1 MGFYTHYAQLVTGK
15 ANIWFLRSGLAIAM
29 LLGFALSASAQFYNG
44 SQLSFGKNRVQYKD
58 FLWTYYSFDKFDTYF
73 YRNGQELAQYTA
85 RYAQDYITEIEL
97 KMESTLDDKIQFII
111 FNNLSDLKQ
120 SNIGLM
126 QDEQY
131 NTGGITHII
140 GKKVFIYFDGTHTN
154 FEQQIRAGI
163 ASIIFKQMM
172 FGQRLG
178 SQIKNNTLYNMPD
191 WFEDGLIA
199 WLSEGWNADID
210 NRVRDGILS
219 GRYDK
224 FNHLTGTDA
233 IDAGQSLW
241 KFIADNYGRSAVPNA
256 VHMTRVTRSVENGFM
271 YVVGLS
277 FKNLIM
283 EWKRYYMELY
293 SADESGRYIPGNVV
307 QKKVKDN
314 LVYLRPVISPEG
326 NTLTYVTNE
335 MGRYK
340 VYIKNM
346 LSGKRKCIW
355 RGGYKLDEKTDYS
368 YPLLDYHP
376 SGDVLAFIVEKK
388 GEIYLYF
395 YSFEDKKLNNI
406 VLYNFEK
413 VIDFSYT
420 PDGRKL
426 LMSAVQEGQSDIFLF
441 NISSGSHEQITND
454 VFDDIQPRFIDGNKM
469 IVFSSNRTSD
479 TLPERNAKPPEVIP
493 LNYDLFAYNYKQKG
507 NVLRRVSSTRFANE
521 RYPMPYT
528 EGLFTYLSDENGIY
542 NRYVARF
549 DSAIIAVDTTIHYR
563 YFTVSVPVTNYTR
576 NIIFQDVNPMTEQ
589 ITEVVYDDHLYKIFL
604 EDFIPG
610 GMPEAAELVNTA
622 YMNQLQG
629 PAPREVVVVPDPDLD
644 PEIQE
649 RSKSQRQRFF
659 NVYESD
665 TLGGDFE
672 GEIDIDNYVFES
684 QAYVN
689 VGGTEQPI
697 WKLESDSLGFVVPKK
712 LNYRVEYS
720 MNEFVTQIDFNFINM
735 TYQPFAGGGAPIFLN
750 PGFNALFK
758 VGMVDLLEDYRIVGG
773 VRLNINLINN
783 EYIFSY
789 SNLKRRLDKEV
800 VLHRVTVENVTGYDI
815 IRNHS
820 HEAYYILKWPFSP
833 VFAARGTASYRNDAM
848 VVLSTDRISL
858 KRQTIYTNW
867 GGLKGELIYDN
878 TRDLGL
884 NLYDGTRYKIF
895 AEYYQQIEQGN
906 QQLIVLGVDFRHYLK
921 IHRNFIWANRF
932 AASTSMG
939 HNKLIYYMGGV
950 DNWLAPKFNQET
962 PIDYN
967 QNYAFQTLATNM
979 RGFHQNIRNGNNFML
994 INSELRMP
1002 LFRYLYNRPIKS
1014 DFLNNFQMVG
1024 FVDAGTAWTSWN
1036 PYSDENSL
1044 YTKYIYNGSLRIK
1057 VENQR
1062 DPMVGGFGFGLR
1074 TRVLGYF
1081 MRGDLAWGVE
1091 DGVIYK
1097 PVFYFS
1103 LSLDF

>member
-1 MGFYTHYAQLVTGK
+1 MPHFTKFMKRHLT
-15 ANIWFLRSGLAIAM
+15 ISTIRFGLALAL
-29 LLGFALSASAQFYNG
+29 LLGLSYDGYAQFYNG

-73 YRNGQELAQYTA
+73 YRNGQELAQFTA
-85 RYAQDYITEIEL
+85 RYAKDHIAEIEL
-97 KMESTLDDKIQFII
+97 KLESSLDDKIQFII
-111 FNNLSDLKQ
+111 FNNMSDLKQ

-140 GKKVFIYFDGTHTN
+140 GKKVFLYFDGSHTN

-163 ASIIFKQMM
+163 SSIIFKQMM

-178 SQIKNNTLYNMPD
+178 SQIKNNTLYNMPE
-191 WFEDGLIA
+191 WYEQGLMA
-199 WLSEGWNADID
+199 WLSEGWNPDID
-210 NRVRDGILS
+210 NKVRDGILS

-224 FNHLTGTDA
+224 FNHLTGPDA
-233 IDAGQSLW
+233 IEAGHSLW
-241 KFIADNYGRSAVPNA
+241 KYVADNYGSSAVPNV
-256 VHMTRVTRSVENGFM
+256 VHMTKVTRSVENGFM

-277 FKNLIM
+277 FKNLIL
-283 EWKRYYMELY
+283 EWKRYYMAQY
-293 SADESGRYIPGNVV
+293 SADESGRYIPGNPV
-307 QKKVKDN
+307 QKKIKDN
-314 LVYLRPVISPEG
+314 LVYSRPVLDPDG
-326 NTLTYVTNE
+326 NNLAYVTND

-340 VYIKNM
+340 IYINNLISK
-346 LSGKRKCIW
+346 KRKCIW

-376 SGDVLAFIVEKK
+376 GGDILAFIVEKK

-395 YSFEDKKLNNI
+395 YSLKTKKLNKI

-413 VIDFSYT
+413 VLDFSYT

-426 LMSAVQEGQSDIFLF
+426 LMSAVQKGQSDIFLF
-441 NISSGSHEQITND
+441 NVSSGSHEQLTND
-454 VFDDIQPRFIDGNKM
+454 IFDDLQPRFVDNGRM
-469 IVFSSNRTSD
+469 IIFSSNRIND
-479 TLPERNAKPPEVIP
+479 TLPELNAKPPEIIP
-493 LNYDLFAYNYKQKG
+493 LNYDLYAYNYKKKS
-507 NVLRRVSSTRFANE
+507 NVLRRVTSSRFANE
-521 RYPMPYT
+521 RFPMEYAA
-528 EGLFTYLSDENGIY
+528 GLFTFISDENGIY

-563 YFTVSVPVTNYTR
+563 YFTQAVPVTNYTR
-576 NIIFQDVNPMTEQ
+576 NILFHDLNTQTQQ
-589 ITEVVYDDHLYKIFL
+589 IAEVIYDDHGYKVFV
-604 EDFIPG
+604 EDYFPE
-610 GMPEAAELVNTA
+610 GMPLAVPLENTA
-622 YMNQLQG
+622 YMNQLIG
-629 PAPREVVVVPDPDLD
+629 APKKISSDTLPVEPKKPVQASR
-644 PEIQE
+644 
-649 RSKSQRQRFF
+649 QRQRFF
-659 NVYESD
+659 NVYD
-665 TLGGDFE
+665 TDTINGINE
-672 GEIDIDNYVFES
+672 RIDIDNYVFDNK
-684 QAYVN
+684 ANVN
-689 VGGTEQPI
+689 VGGVGQPV
-697 WKLESDSLGFVVPKK
+697 WKLESDSNGFVVPKK

-758 VGMVDLLEDYRIVGG
+758 VGMTDLLEDHRIVGG

-789 SNLKRRLDKEV
+789 SNLKRRLDQEV
-800 VLHRVTVENVTGYDI
+800 VLHRVTVENIHGYDI

-820 HEAYYILKWPFSP
+820 HEAYYIIKWPFSP
-833 VFAARGTASYRNDAM
+833 VFAVRGTASYRNDAT
-848 VVLSTDRISL
+848 VVLATDRISL
-858 KRQTIYTNW
+858 AQQTIYTNW
-867 GGLKGELIYDN
+867 GGLKGEMIYDN

-884 NLYDGTRYKIF
+884 NLYEGTRYKIF
-895 AEYYQQIEQGN
+895 AEYYQQIEKGN

-932 AASTSMG
+932 AASTSLG

-950 DNWLAPKFNQET
+950 DNWVGPKFNQET
-962 PIDYN
+962 PIDYA
-967 QNYAFQTLATNM
+967 QNYTFQTLATNM

-994 INSELRMP
+994 LNSELRMP
-1002 LFRYLYNRPIKS
+1002 IFRYLYNRPIKS
-1014 DFLNNFQMVG
+1014 DFMNNFQMVS
-1024 FVDAGTAWTSWN
+1024 FVDVGTAWTSWN

-1044 YTKYIYNGSLRIK
+1044 YTKYIYNGSLFIK
-1057 VENQR
+1057 VNNQR